1 MKQLT
6 QRAATVELAI
16 ASALQDLGVTKDE
29 VEVKVLEN
37 GRKGFLGFG
46 AKDAEVLVTVLEQE
60 VKVETDL
67 PIKEETNES
76 TESVTL
82 IKDSEVP
89 PIVTELVPPAVQE
102 SKTEVELES
111 ETVINSD
118 QSLPTIQASQDNLNE
133 EDQEVKK
140 YNEEAAME
148 ETKRYIE
155 DMAKEMGIN
164 DLVITY
170 ETKGKYI
177 NFQLESEKAAYL
189 IGKRGQTLNAIQ
201 QLAQLVA
208 NKLTHQFKI
217 VRIDVADYR
226 ERREQS
232 LEQLADRMADRAI
245 RTRRQVALEPMPS
258 YERKVIHNALSR
270 RLDVETF
277 SEGKDPYRHIVIKG
291 IE

>member
-29 VEVKVLEN
+29 VEVKVLES

-46 AKDAEVLVTVLEQE
+46 AKEAEVLVTVIEQPAAVPEPAEEVEPESPLENPRSG
-60 VKVETDL
+60 VMLTAD
-67 PIKEETNES
+67 N
-76 TESVTL
+76 
-82 IKDSEVP
+82 EVP
-89 PIVTELVPPAVQE
+89 PLVTEPVQPVVTDSE
-102 SKTEVELES
+102 A
-111 ETVINSD
+111 ETVLEEP
-118 QSLPTIQASQDNLNE
+118 QLSQKPAAE
-133 EDQEVKK
+133 EPEVKEYSEK
-140 YNEEAAME
+140 EAIE

-155 DMAKEMGIN
+155 DMASEMGIA
-164 DLVITY
+164 DLHITY

-177 NFQLESEKAAYL
+177 NFQLESEKAAFL

-208 NKLTHQFKI
+208 NKVTRQFKI

-245 RTRRQVALEPMPS
+245 RTKREVALEPMPS
-258 YERKVIHNALSR
+258 HERKVIHNALSR
-270 RLDVETF
+270 RMDVETF
-277 SEGKDPYRHIVIKG
+277 SEGRDPYRHIVIKG

>member
-16 ASALQDLGVTKDE
+16 ESALQDLGVTKE
-29 VEVKVLEN
+29 QVEIQVVEN

-46 AKDAEVLVTVLEQE
+46 VKQAEVLVTVLEKSKPDPKPAIARVTEPTQTI
-60 VKVETDL
+60 TD
-67 PIKEETNES
+67 
-76 TESVTL
+76 
-82 IKDSEVP
+82 DSEVLSP
-89 PIVTELVPPAVQE
+89 VTKAPQVVQQPHIKAKPSE
-102 SKTEVELES
+102 NVVDIKES
-111 ETVINSD
+111 ERVPEAKI
-118 QSLPTIQASQDNLNE
+118 
-133 EDQEVKK
+133 
-140 YNEEAAME
+140 YNEKDAIE
-148 ETKRYIE
+148 ETKQYIE
-155 DMAKEMGIN
+155 DMAKEMGIE

-177 NFQLESEKAAYL
+177 NFQLESEKAAFL

-208 NKLTHQFKI
+208 NKVTKQFKI

-232 LEQLADRMADRAI
+232 LEQLADRMADRAV
-245 RTRRQVALEPMPS
+245 RTKRQVALEPMPS
-258 YERKVIHNALSR
+258 YERKVIHNALSL
-270 RLDVETF
+270 RLDIETF

>member
-16 ASALQDLGVTKDE
+16 ESALQDLGVTKE
-29 VEVKVLEN
+29 QVEIQVVEN

-46 AKDAEVLVTVLEQE
+46 VKQAEVLVTVLEKSKPDPKPAIARVTEPTQTI
-60 VKVETDL
+60 TD
-67 PIKEETNES
+67 
-76 TESVTL
+76 
-82 IKDSEVP
+82 DSEVLSS
-89 PIVTELVPPAVQE
+89 VTKAPQVVQQPQNKAKPLE
-102 SKTEVELES
+102 NVVDAEES
-111 ETVINSD
+111 ERVPEAKI
-118 QSLPTIQASQDNLNE
+118 
-133 EDQEVKK
+133 
-140 YNEEAAME
+140 YNEKDAIE
-148 ETKRYIE
+148 ETKQYIE
-155 DMAKEMGIN
+155 DMAKEMGIE

-177 NFQLESEKAAYL
+177 NFQLESEKAAFL

-208 NKLTHQFKI
+208 NKVTKQFKI

-232 LEQLADRMADRAI
+232 LEQLADRMADRAV
-245 RTRRQVALEPMPS
+245 RTKRQVALEPMPS
-258 YERKVIHNALSR
+258 YERKVIHNALSL
-270 RLDVETF
+270 RLDIETF

>member
-16 ASALQDLGVTKDE
+16 ESALQDLGVTKDQ
-29 VEVKVLEN
+29 VEVQVVEN

-46 AKDAEVLVTVLEQE
+46 VKQAEVLVTVLEKSEPAPKPVQTLTDDSAVLSPITEATETTE
-60 VKVETDL
+60 VVQQPQTKVEQS
-67 PIKEETNES
+67 ET
-76 TESVTL
+76 
-82 IKDSEVP
+82 
-89 PIVTELVPPAVQE
+89 IVDVQE
-102 SKTEVELES
+102 AERVPEAKV
-111 ETVINSD
+111 
-118 QSLPTIQASQDNLNE
+118 
-133 EDQEVKK
+133 
-140 YNEEAAME
+140 YNEKEAID
-148 ETKRYIE
+148 ETKQYIE
-155 DMAKEMGIN
+155 DMAKEMGIE

-177 NFQLESEKAAYL
+177 NFQLESEKAAFL

-208 NKLTHQFKI
+208 NKVTKQFKI

-232 LEQLADRMADRAI
+232 LEQLADRMADRAV
-245 RTRRQVALEPMPS
+245 RTKRQVALEPMPS
-258 YERKVIHNALSR
+258 YERKVIHNALSL
-270 RLDVETF
+270 RLDIETF

>member
-16 ASALQDLGVTKDE
+16 ESALVDLGVTKDQ
-29 VEVKVLEN
+29 VKIQVLDS

-46 AKDAEVLVTVLEQE
+46 VKQAEVLVTVLEKTEPDPKLVSAGVIEPAQTITDDSE
-60 VKVETDL
+60 VLSPVTKAPDVVQQ
-67 PIKEETNES
+67 PQIKEEQSEN
-76 TESVTL
+76 VVD
-82 IKDSEVP
+82 IK
-89 PIVTELVPPAVQE
+89 
-102 SKTEVELES
+102 ES
-111 ETVINSD
+111 ERVPETKI
-118 QSLPTIQASQDNLNE
+118 
-133 EDQEVKK
+133 
-140 YNEEAAME
+140 YNEKDAIE
-148 ETKRYIE
+148 ETKQYIE
-155 DMAKEMGIN
+155 NMAKEMGIE
-164 DLVITY
+164 DLDITY

-177 NFQLESEKAAYL
+177 NFQLESEKAAFL

-208 NKLTHQFKI
+208 NKVTKQFKI

-232 LEQLADRMADRAI
+232 LEQLADRMADRAV
-245 RTRRQVALEPMPS
+245 RTKRQVALEPMPS
-258 YERKVIHNALSR
+258 YERKVIHNALSL
-270 RLDVETF
+270 RLDIETF

>member
-16 ASALQDLGVTKDE
+16 ESALQDLGVTRDE
-29 VEVKVLEN
+29 VEIQVVEN

-46 AKDAEVLVTVLEQE
+46 AKQAEVLVNVLEKSKPDPKPEITPVTEPAQTLADDIE
-60 VKVETDL
+60 TPSPVTKAPKVVQQPEAKAEQ
-67 PIKEETNES
+67 PEPAMNVEET
-76 TESVTL
+76 
-82 IKDSEVP
+82 KEVP
-89 PIVTELVPPAVQE
+89 
-102 SKTEVELES
+102 
-111 ETVINSD
+111 ETK
-118 QSLPTIQASQDNLNE
+118 P
-133 EDQEVKK
+133 
-140 YNEEAAME
+140 YNEKDAIE

-155 DMAKEMGIN
+155 DMAKEMGIE

-177 NFQLESEKAAYL
+177 NFQLESEKAAFL

-208 NKLTHQFKI
+208 NKVTKQFKI

-232 LEQLADRMADRAI
+232 LEQLADRMADRAV
-245 RTRRQVALEPMPS
+245 RTKRQVALEPMPS
-258 YERKVIHNALSR
+258 YERKVIHNALSL
-270 RLDVETF
+270 RLDIETF

>member
-16 ASALQDLGVTKDE
+16 ESALQDLGVTRDE
-29 VEVKVLEN
+29 VEVQVVEN

-46 AKDAEVLVTVLEQE
+46 AKQAEVHVAVVEKSKPDSKPVVT
-60 VKVETDL
+60 
-67 PIKEETNES
+67 P
-76 TESVTL
+76 
-82 IKDSEVP
+82 
-89 PIVTELVPPAVQE
+89 VTEPAQTLADDDIEPSPVTKTPEVVQQPKAKAE
-102 SKTEVELES
+102 PVM
-111 ETVINSD
+111 V
-118 QSLPTIQASQDNLNE
+118 E
-133 EDQEVKK
+133 EDAKEIQETKI
-140 YNEEAAME
+140 YNEKEAIE

-155 DMAKEMGIN
+155 EMAEGMGIE

-170 ETKGKYI
+170 QTKGKYI
-177 NFQLESEKAAYL
+177 NFQLESEKAAFL

-208 NKLTHQFKI
+208 NKVTKQFKI

-232 LEQLADRMADRAI
+232 LEQLADRMADRAV
-245 RTRRQVALEPMPS
+245 RTKRQVALEPMPS
-258 YERKVIHNALSR
+258 YERKVIHNALSL
-270 RLDVETF
+270 RLDIETF

>member
-16 ASALQDLGVTKDE
+16 ESALQDLGVTRDE
-29 VEVKVLEN
+29 VEVQVVEK

-46 AKDAEVLVTVLEQE
+46 SKQAEVHVTVLE
-60 VKVETDL
+60 KSK
-67 PIKEETNES
+67 PIPKPV
-76 TESVTL
+76 VT
-82 IKDSEVP
+82 P
-89 PIVTELVPPAVQE
+89 VTEPAQTLADDSKEPSPVTEAREVVQQPE
-102 SKTEVELES
+102 AKAEPVM
-111 ETVINSD
+111 D
-118 QSLPTIQASQDNLNE
+118 E
-133 EDQEVKK
+133 EAEPAQNTKI
-140 YNEEAAME
+140 YNEKEAIE

-155 DMAKEMGIN
+155 EMAEGMGIE

-170 ETKGKYI
+170 QTKGKYI
-177 NFQLESEKAAYL
+177 NFQLESEKAAFL

-208 NKLTHQFKI
+208 NNVTKQFKI

-232 LEQLADRMADRAI
+232 LEQLADRMADRAV
-245 RTRRQVALEPMPS
+245 RTKRQVALEPMPS
-258 YERKVIHNALSR
+258 YERKVIHNALSL

>member
-16 ASALQDLGVTKDE
+16 ASALQDLGVTRNE
-29 VEVKVLEN
+29 VEIKVLEN

-46 AKDAEVLVTVLEQE
+46 AREAEILVTVTKQKPAKQRTPQ
-60 VKVETDL
+60 V
-67 PIKEETNES
+67 TNEL
-76 TESVTL
+76 TESDESRTL
-82 IKDSEVP
+82 NEVSEVP
-89 PIVTELVPPAVQE
+89 SIVTEPAPEVVQE
-102 SKTEVELES
+102 PAAELQPEPIIVSELE
-111 ETVINSD
+111 
-118 QSLPTIQASQDNLNE
+118 QQPTTLDPIDDMNE
-133 EDQEVKK
+133 ETSNLKK
-140 YNEEAAME
+140 YSEAEAIE

-155 DMAKEMGIN
+155 DVANNMGIT
-164 DLVITY
+164 DLAITY

-177 NFQLESEKAAYL
+177 NFQLDSEKAAFL

-208 NKLTHQFKI
+208 NKVTHQFKI
-217 VRIDVADYR
+217 VRVDVADYR

-245 RTRRQVALEPMPS
+245 RTKRQVALEPMPS

>member
-16 ASALQDLGVTKDE
+16 ESALQDLGVTKDQ
-29 VEVKVLEN
+29 VEVQVVEN

-46 AKDAEVLVTVLEQE
+46 VKQAEVLVTVLEKSE
-60 VKVETDL
+60 PTPKLADDGAVLSPVTAA
-67 PIKEETNES
+67 
-76 TESVTL
+76 TE
-82 IKDSEVP
+82 
-89 PIVTELVPPAVQE
+89 
-102 SKTEVELES
+102 KTEVVQQPQAKKEQL
-111 ETVINSD
+111 ETVMD
-118 QSLPTIQASQDNLNE
+118 V
-133 EDQEVKK
+133 QEAERIPEAKI
-140 YNEEAAME
+140 YNEKDAIE
-148 ETKRYIE
+148 ETKQYIE
-155 DMAKEMGIN
+155 DMAKEMGIE

-177 NFQLESEKAAYL
+177 NFQLESEKAAFL

-208 NKLTHQFKI
+208 NKVTKQFKI

-232 LEQLADRMADRAI
+232 LEQLADRMADRAV
-245 RTRRQVALEPMPS
+245 RTKRQVALEPMPS
-258 YERKVIHNALSR
+258 YERKVIHNALSL
-270 RLDVETF
+270 RLDIETF

>member
-16 ASALQDLGVTKDE
+16 ESALQDLGVTKE
-29 VEVKVLEN
+29 QVEIQVVEN

-46 AKDAEVLVTVLEQE
+46 VKQAEVLVTVLEKSKPNPKPAIARVTEPTQTI
-60 VKVETDL
+60 TD
-67 PIKEETNES
+67 
-76 TESVTL
+76 
-82 IKDSEVP
+82 DSEVLSS
-89 PIVTELVPPAVQE
+89 VTKAPQVVQQPQNKAKPLE
-102 SKTEVELES
+102 NVVDIKES
-111 ETVINSD
+111 ERVPEAKI
-118 QSLPTIQASQDNLNE
+118 
-133 EDQEVKK
+133 
-140 YNEEAAME
+140 YNEKDAIE
-148 ETKRYIE
+148 ETKQYIE
-155 DMAKEMGIN
+155 DMAKEMGIE

-177 NFQLESEKAAYL
+177 NFQLESEKAAFL

-208 NKLTHQFKI
+208 NKVTKQFKI

-232 LEQLADRMADRAI
+232 LEQLADRMADRAV
-245 RTRRQVALEPMPS
+245 RTKRQVALEPMPS
-258 YERKVIHNALSR
+258 YERKVIHNALSL
-270 RLDVETF
+270 RLDIETF